1 MSKKR
6 RAGQG
11 SVHLR
16 KDGRWEGRYVIGYND
31 KGLPKTK
38 NVLAKTKS
46 ECQQKLKALIKE
58 NSEGSGPCLLKADM
72 RFGDW
77 LDYWYQNHAKPR
89 LRPNTQQE
97 YEVRIYRHIIPMLGD
112 IPLDRLSPND
122 LQQFYHELKNNGRLR
137 RTDLY
142 GAGLSDRSV
151 RGCHITCRAALDKAV
166 AEKLIRTNPAAVCK
180 PPSIK
185 KKEMQVLTREEM
197 RRFLIQAK
205 EDGYLELFLLDL
217 STGLRRG
224 ELLALQWSDLN
235 FDTGE
240 LRVTKQ
246 ICRVNGK
253 LVISEPKTKASVRTL
268 LLPPVILDMLKAHKA
283 STHSRWMFPSPKI
296 ADVPLDPAA
305 VRKRLSKILALAGCK
320 HVRFHDLRHTFATTS
335 LEYGMDVKTL
345 PTIIGHNSVATT
357 LNIYAHITDDMRAK
371 AAASIDRGIAKQEQI
386 ISPAQKPASEN
397 MTVFTAVKGQRR
409 KQGTGCVSQ
418 LGDHLWEGKY
428 SPRGPDGKKR
438 SGNVY
443 AHTREECEEKLKALI
458 QKMKT
463 ELAAERERAR
473 QAS

>member
-1 MSKKR
+1 
-6 RAGQG
+6 
-11 SVHLR
+11 
-16 KDGRWEGRYVIGYND
+16 
-31 KGLPKTK
+31 
-38 NVLAKTKS
+38 
-46 ECQQKLKALIKE
+46 
-58 NSEGSGPCLLKADM
+58 
-72 RFGDW
+72 
-77 LDYWYQNHAKPR
+77 
-89 LRPNTQQE
+89 
-97 YEVRIYRHIIPMLGD
+97 
-112 IPLDRLSPND
+112 
-122 LQQFYHELKNNGRLR
+122 
-137 RTDLY
+137 
-142 GAGLSDRSV
+142 
-151 RGCHITCRAALDKAV
+151 
-166 AEKLIRTNPAAVCK
+166 
-180 PPSIK
+180 
-185 KKEMQVLTREEM
+185 MQVLTREEM
-197 RRFLIQAK
+197 QRFLIQAK

-217 STGLRRG
+217 ATGLRRG

-246 ICRVNGK
+246 ICRINGK

-268 LLPPVILDMLKAHKA
+268 LLPPTILDMLKAHKA
-283 STHSRWMFPSPKI
+283 ATHSRWMFPSPKI

-305 VRKRLSKILALAGCK
+305 VRKRLSRILTLAGCK

-345 PTIIGHNSVATT
+345 STIIGHNSVATT

-386 ISPAQKPASEN
+386 IPPARKPASEN
-397 MTVFTAVKGQRR
+397 MAVFTAVKGQRR

-458 QKMKT
+458 QKMKA

-473 QAS
+473 RAS